1 MCFDTQENVL
11 KKNSPAVE
19 NRKGQSLP
27 ERIEPDTDPY
37 YITCR

>member
-19 NRKGQSLP
+19 NRKGQSKCIKKEFP
-27 ERIEPDTDPY
+27 CSGKP
-37 YITCR
+37 